1 MRRLMRAALITAGL
15 IGCGI
20 IFANDQTLTV
30 EQARQRVAGPEPGE
44 VLDLSQVTS
53 LPPAAAKELVDHD
66 GDVLLGGLK
75 QIFPETATW
84 LASRKGYTRLSGLV
98 TPSEDVMRAL
108 GNHKGVLHLHLPGL
122 VNPLFSGPDGPKY
135 FSAHDRKAVDSLA
148 ALAEASKSTLHI
160 TGGHRVHPQ
169 GRDGGVWTALAKKK
183 EGGLAFYGWRY
194 DEDDHRPF
202 PIELMK
208 TAAVL
213 HFPDLEQISA
223 VDARI
228 LTKHNGKEALLG
240 IQTLDSAVAKSL
252 AKYPGLLTLPGMTAI
267 TDEAASQLK
276 NCDARICLTNLINV
290 TDKTR
295 LLLRENPN
303 IDAPKLKR

>member
-1 MRRLMRAALITAGL
+1 MRFLVRAALIATGFV
-15 IGCGI
+15 GCGI
-20 IFANDQTLTV
+20 VFANDQTLTV

-53 LPPAAAKELVDHD
+53 LPPDAAKELVSHE

-122 VNPLFSGPDGPKY
+122 INPLFSGPDGPKY
-135 FSAHDRKAVDSLA
+135 FSAHDRKVVDSLE

-169 GRDGGVWTALAKKK
+169 GMDGGVWRALAQKK
-183 EGGLAFYGWRY
+183 EGGLSFYGWCY
-194 DEDDHRPF
+194 DERVLRPL
-202 PIELMK
+202 PGDLMK
-208 TAAVL
+208 TTAVL
-213 HFPDLEQISA
+213 YFPDLEKISA
-223 VDARI
+223 ADAKN
-228 LTKHNGKEALLG
+228 LTKHHGNQALLG
-240 IQTLDSAVAKSL
+240 IQTLDSAVAKLL
-252 AKYPGLLTLPGMTAI
+252 AKYPGRLILPGMTAI
-267 TDEAASQLK
+267 TDETASQLK
-276 NCDARICLTNLINV
+276 NCDAQICFTNLINV
-290 TDKTR
+290 TDKTF